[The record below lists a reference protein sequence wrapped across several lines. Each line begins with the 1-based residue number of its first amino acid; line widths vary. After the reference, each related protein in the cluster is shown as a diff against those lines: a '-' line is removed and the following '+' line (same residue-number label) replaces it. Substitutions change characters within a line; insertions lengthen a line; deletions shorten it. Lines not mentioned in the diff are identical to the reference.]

1 MVGILNF
8 YLTNIRQNVD
18 SVRKARALFG
28 GDRLRVSLYE
38 YCLSCGRED
47 LLSQWDKERNAP
59 LTPKDISYGSKQ
71 KVWWRCEK
79 GHSWQAAAYTRT
91 SNSAGC
97 PYCTGRWIWP
107 GENDLASKRPDLAAQ
122 WHPTKNGKLL
132 PEQVMPGSN
141 KKVWWI
147 CDKGHEWQATVK
159 SRSNGTG
166 CPVCCNRKLL
176 PGENDLA
183 TTYPALA
190 KQWHPQ
196 KNGRLTPR
204 DVTAGSRK
212 KVWWICKKG
221 HEWQAMIALR
231 TRGTSG
237 CPVCAGKVIV
247 SGDNDLAKIFPEIA
261 AQWHPTLN
269 GNLTP
274 EMVSP
279 YSNRKVWWQCELGH
293 AYFASVSSRT
303 MKGSGCPYCSGKK
316 DLPGFNDLATVEP
329 AIAAQWH
336 PTLNGSLTPSQV
348 TVGSKKKV
356 WWLCPEG
363 HSWQAVIYSRTGSKK
378 CGCPV
383 CMGRVKVKHNQRYIK
398 ALQDK
403 GAWPVQQLETVHK
416 V

>member
-1 MVGILNF
+1 MA
-8 YLTNIRQNVD
+8 TIR
-18 SVRKARALFG
+18 L
-28 GDRLRVSLYE
+28 
-38 YCLSCGRED
+38 
-47 LLSQWDKERNAP
+47 
-59 LTPKDISYGSKQ
+59 
-71 KVWWRCEK
+71 
-79 GHSWQAAAYTRT
+79 
-91 SNSAGC
+91 
-97 PYCTGRWIWP
+97 
-107 GENDLASKRPDLAAQ
+107 
-122 WHPTKNGKLL
+122 
-132 PEQVMPGSN
+132 
-141 KKVWWI
+141 
-147 CDKGHEWQATVK
+147 
-159 SRSNGTG
+159 
-166 CPVCCNRKLL
+166 
-176 PGENDLA
+176 
-183 TTYPALA
+183 
-190 KQWHPQ
+190 
-196 KNGRLTPR
+196 
-204 DVTAGSRK
+204 
-212 KVWWICKKG
+212 

-303 MKGSGCPYCSGKK
+303 MKGSGCPYCSRKK
-316 DLPGFNDLATVEP
+316 VLPGFNDLATVEP